1 MSIYVY
7 EKKTEPD
14 FWNYKSGSVLFL
26 IIFFS
31 FLLQGVLHQL
41 YLHIFSVR

>member
-14 FWNYKSGSVLFL
+14 FSNYKSGSVLFL

-31 FLLQGVLHQL
+31 FPLQGVRHQVH
-41 YLHIFSVR
+41 LHIFHVR

>member
-7 EKKTEPD
+7 KKNQNRIFYFSCKT
-14 FWNYKSGSVLFL
+14 SLF

-31 FLLQGVLHQL
+31 FPLQGVRHQVHP
-41 YLHIFSVR
+41 HIFRVR